1 MSHKLT
7 ELKIIIQDKLEKS
20 ISLFINNIDGLEP
33 FDSTSTYTSE
43 ELIPYDSLTS
53 RSMRVFEMAIKYF
66 KISDLL
72 ESLHQAESFRDLIH
86 SANKLGL
93 IESENVWFEM
103 RIVRNQITH
112 DYLPA
117 ELKIMFDFITNEF
130 LNEIMFLQRRI
141 KT

>member
-1 MSHKLT
+1 MSNKLT